1 MIYYK
6 KKMNAETQIKEKLL
20 KNLGLKHVD
29 VLNNSHLHQ
38 NHASSPNSGN
48 SHFKIIIYDNDLAK
62 IPRVQSHQ
70 KIYDCLSVE
79 MSSFIHALEIELIDT
94 K

>member
-1 MIYYK
+1 
-6 KKMNAETQIKEKLL
+6 MNAETQIKDKLL

-38 NHASSPNSGN
+38 NHASSPNSGD
-48 SHFKIIIYDNDLAK
+48 SHFKIIIYDNDLAR

-70 KIYDCLSVE
+70 KIYKCLSEE
-79 MSSFIHALEIELIDT
+79 MNSFIHALEIEIIES
-94 K
+94 